1 MLTENGIFGIIFA
14 GYLIWNISYSKKKSY
29 IKLTTAKSPMGLKMR
44 MIRSD
49 EDEDEDN
56 SDDENSLLVESIRAY
71 WVT

>member
-1 MLTENGIFGIIFA
+1 M
-14 GYLIWNISYSKKKSY
+14 
-29 IKLTTAKSPMGLKMR
+29 LTTAKSPVGLKMR

-49 EDEDEDN
+49 EDEDDDN